1 MRSRSKAGIIPDS
14 SRNNHY
20 RGIYF
25 VAMNSRFAAYN
36 GKTLI
41 GQYNSLQEAVTARNI
56 AESEARN
63 DLHNG

>member
-1 MRSRSKAGIIPDS
+1 
-14 SRNNHY
+14 
-20 RGIYF
+20 
-25 VAMNSRFAAYN
+25 MNSRFAAYN